1 MANTD
6 NQSTVWG
13 AITSGYN
20 WVKDGVKSLY
30 DSSGYAGNALK
41 EIKYDVFSENNLN
54 APSTTG
60 FLSPMSAQVTGQKRG
75 QKLAVKQTENALRN
89 LQFTDK
95 SIEAFKTVLNSKNQA
110 FQTTMQS
117 AIRNSAAMSPSRLT
131 LSVTSNT
138 DIPAPQARPR
148 PVRTT
153 KTPNLRG

>member
-1 MANTD
+1 MAKTD

-30 DSSGYAGNALK
+30 DSSGYTESALK
-41 EIKYDVFSENNLN
+41 DIKSNIFEDNLTS
-54 APSTTG
+54 PSTTG
-60 FLSPMSAQVTGQKRG
+60 FLSPMSAQVTGQKKG
-75 QKLAVKQTENALRN
+75 QKLAVNQTESALRN

-95 SIEAFKTVLNSKNQA
+95 SIEAFKTVLNSRNQA
-110 FQTTMQS
+110 FQTTMQN